1 MEKRFVYADAAATVP
16 TLPEALSEYEK
27 TAREIWGNPSS
38 QYSVGR
44 AAKRRLDECRARM
57 AELLGANPRRVF
69 FTSGGTEAD
78 NWAVVSGAHFMKE
91 RFGKN
96 KIAVS
101 EVEHPAVI
109 NAARALEREGYAL
122 EYLPVTPDGTVD
134 IERAAKIID
143 GEVGI
148 VSVMYANNEI
158 GTIQPIGTLEKMAH
172 SVGAYFM
179 TDAVQAVGSVKMSFR
194 DTGADMMTLSGHKFG
209 APRGIGALILSDGCE
224 IEPFILGGE
233 QERGMRAGTENLPAA
248 AAMTRALELA
258 LENFD
263 DTERVAGLRDDIAEY
278 IINEIPSSHING
290 TMKNRTYGNLS
301 VSFDGV
307 EGESLMLLLD
317 SRGICVS
324 TGSACSSG
332 AAEPSHVI
340 TALGYGRERARGTI
354 RISLPRTTTAND
366 AEYIKVCISEC
377 VSRLREITHI

>member
-44 AAKRRLDECRARM
+44 AARRRLDECRERT
-57 AELLGANPRRVF
+57 AELLGASPRRIF

-78 NWAVVSGAHFMKE
+78 NWAIVSGARFMKE

-101 EVEHPAVI
+101 AIEHPAVI

-122 EYLPVTPDGTVD
+122 EYLPVTRDGVVD
-134 IERAAKIID
+134 IERAEKIID
-143 GEVGI
+143 GSVGV

-158 GTIQPIGTLEKMAH
+158 GTIQPIEALENMAH
-172 SVGAYFM
+172 GAGAYFM
-179 TDAVQAVGSVKMSFR
+179 TDAVQAVGSIKISFR
-194 DTGADMMTLSGHKFG
+194 DTGADMMTFSGHKFG

-233 QERGMRAGTENLPAA
+233 QERGMRAGTENLPAI
-248 AAMTRALELA
+248 AAMTRALELS

-263 DTERVAGLRDDIAEY
+263 DTARVAGLRDDIAEY

-290 TMKNRTYGNLS
+290 SMENRTFGNLS

-317 SRGICVS
+317 SRGISIS

-354 RISLPRTTTAND
+354 RISLPRGTRTED
-366 AEYIKVCISEC
+366 ADYIKLCLFESVL
-377 VSRLREITHI
+377 RLREITHL